1 MKNKSLEEEFI
12 KIIDYI
18 LRYSSGIGHDYIGKK
33 KLLEMKEDISKLT
46 NEIINPFLKNEVPF
60 EPYKEKLT
68 LKGKNSFPRVISIPS
83 YKDKAILKYIS
94 NLLNT
99 RIGSNLNQREICQVK
114 INKIIKLLKENNDYN
129 YCLKIDIKDFYPS
142 INHYILKE
150 ILLNKFNLKKEG
162 ISLIL
167 KYLENPTL
175 EDKSLENKND
185 EKNYNIIGLPQ
196 GVSISNILSECY
208 LNEFDEKNEHEKKGY
223 FRYVDDILIFS
234 NSIDCCKNYLNE
246 IKIELYKK
254 YHLQIN
260 TNKTKIVN
268 LYETPV
274 NYLGYEMSFSINKK
288 LKVSVKD
295 TNLKNFKLK
304 IDDFFRGYNIE
315 KRKYLNNPRFY
326 KYYIW
331 KLNLLITGFKTKIDN
346 KIRRY
351 GWLNY
356 YSNLN
361 DTYILKKLD
370 NHINNRLEK
379 CSILMKYKHKNEI
392 KNFKSAFSKHKKQT
406 DYIPNISDEYD
417 SIAKKKLFLI
427 EVCYFLNE
435 EYINRCSDK
444 EIENLFNELHF
455 KLIREMEK
463 DDKIIFDS
471 GDGL

>member
-1 MKNKSLEEEFI
+1 MEEEFI

-18 LRYSSGIGHDYIGKK
+18 LKYSSGIGHDYIGKK
-33 KLLEMKEDISKLT
+33 KLLEIKEDPQKLIT
-46 NEIINPFLKNEVPF
+46 EIINPFIEKKIPF
-60 EPYKEKLT
+60 ESYKEKLA
-68 LKGKNSFPRVISIPS
+68 LKGKNKFPRIISIPS
-83 YKDKAILKYIS
+83 YKDKIILKYLS
-94 NLLNT
+94 NLLNSKV
-99 RIGSNLNQREICQVK
+99 GSNLNQREICQVK
-114 INKIIKLLKENNDYN
+114 INKVIKFLKENNDYK

-142 INHYILKE
+142 VNHYILKE
-150 ILLNKFNLKKEG
+150 ILINKFKLKEEG
-162 ISLIL
+162 VNIVL

-175 EDKSLENKND
+175 ENKYD
-185 EKNYNIIGLPQ
+185 EKIYNIVGLPQ
-196 GVSISNILSECY
+196 GISISNILSECY
-208 LNEFDEKNEHEKKGY
+208 LNEFDKQNEKNGY

-234 NSIDCCKNYLNE
+234 NNIESCQDYLCR
-246 IKIELYKK
+246 IKMELYKK

-260 TNKTKIVN
+260 IHKTEIVN
-268 LYETPV
+268 LCEKSI
-274 NYLGYEMSFSINKK
+274 NYLGYQISFSNNKK

-315 KRKYLNNPRFY
+315 KRKYLNNSRFFR
-326 KYYIW
+326 YYIW
-331 KLNLLITGFKTKIDN
+331 KLNLLITGFKTKIDG
-346 KIRRY
+346 KVRRY

-361 DTYILKKLD
+361 DTYVLKKLD
-370 NHINNRLEK
+370 NHIENRLKK
-379 CSILMKYKHKNEI
+379 CGDLTKYRNEI
-392 KNFKSAFSKHKKQT
+392 KNFKSAFSKNKKQT

-417 SIAKKKLFLI
+417 SIDKKRFFLKEI
-427 EVCYFLNE
+427 CYFLNE
-435 EYINRCSDK
+435 EYIDRCNDK